1 MPGGKEEVH
10 WAAIQEKVFTRW
22 CNDYLSERGMAIQ
35 DLKTDLKNGLLLCNL
50 IEIISGKSLGRINK
64 HPTIPIQKLENL
76 QLAIDHITKVE
87 GIKLV
92 NVGAEDIHSG
102 NLRIILGLIWTL
114 ILRFEIKAGG
124 DGSDAGNDLLRWIQ
138 SKIPEYNIT
147 GFTKDWNDGRAI
159 CALTNAMSPGLIS
172 DHKSAGDPLQ
182 KATQGIDT
190 AYKNL
195 GVDPLIHAEEMIHPK
210 VDKMAMMC
218 YLAQFRNIKPEDMK
232 KASDASLSS
241 AWGPGLVEGIANQD
255 ALFTVQLPDGSNSK
269 LEVKVEGPNDKAKVN
284 VKKNPDGTYGVSY
297 LPTTPGAYR
306 VHVLVGGEH
315 IPGSIFDVMVLE
327 SESLGGEGKIRVFF
341 STTSSSEKSKRDRF
355 ALETLLQQKKVHL
368 RHDFE
373 PWIAVDICEKED
385 RDAIFRKAG
394 TRNLPIVFVDDKYV
408 GDYDALME
416 LESNGKLD
424 ALLAMQGVKLV
435 SESEHMARLKS
446 HDQET
451 KAPAA
456 SGPGAAAQ
464 VTAAAKTPA
473 PAPKAAGGGGG
484 GNKCAKCGAAKTGA
498 KFCAECGNKH

>member
-1 MPGGKEEVH
+1 MPADPKVD

-22 CNDYLSERGMAIQ
+22 CNDYLSERGMMIQ
-35 DLKTDLKNGLLLCNL
+35 DLKTDLKNGLNLCNL
-50 IEIISGKSLGRINK
+50 IEIISGKSVGRINK
-64 HPTIPIQKLENL
+64 HPTINIQKLENI
-76 QLAIDHITKVE
+76 QLALDYITKVE

-124 DGSDAGNDLLRWIQ
+124 DGGDGGNELLRWIQ

-147 GFTKDWNDGRAI
+147 GFTKDWNDGRAV
-159 CALTNAMSPGLIS
+159 CALTNAMSPGLIN
-172 DHKSAGDPLQ
+172 DHKSPGDPYS
-182 KATQGIDT
+182 KAAQGIDV

-195 GVDPLIHAEEMIHPK
+195 GVDPLIKPEEMIHPK

-232 KASDASLSS
+232 KASDASLSN
-241 AWGPGLVEGIANQD
+241 AYGPGLIEGIAGQD
-255 ALFTVQLPDGSNSK
+255 ALFTVVLPDGSNAK
-269 LEVKVEGPNDKAKVN
+269 LEVKVEGPKDNAKVN
-284 VKKNPDGTYGVSY
+284 VKKNPNGTYGVSY

-315 IPGSIFDVMVLE
+315 IPGSIFDVSVLE
-327 SESLGGEGKIRVFF
+327 SESLGGEGKIRVFY
-341 STTSSSEKSKRDRF
+341 STTSSNEKSKRDRF
-355 ALETLLQQKKVHL
+355 SLEALLQAKKVHL
-368 RHDFE
+368 RPDFE
-373 PWIAVDICEKED
+373 PWHAVDICEKED

-408 GDYDALME
+408 GDFDALQA
-416 LESNGKLD
+416 LEEQGKLD
-424 ALLAMQGVKLV
+424 SLLAMQGVKLV
-435 SESEHMARLKS
+435 SEQEHLARLRA

-451 KAPAA
+451 KKPDAKGAQAA
-456 SGPGAAAQ
+456 TGA
-464 VTAAAKTPA
+464 KN
-473 PAPKAAGGGGG
+473 G
-484 GNKCAKCGAAKTGA
+484 CSKCGAPKTGA